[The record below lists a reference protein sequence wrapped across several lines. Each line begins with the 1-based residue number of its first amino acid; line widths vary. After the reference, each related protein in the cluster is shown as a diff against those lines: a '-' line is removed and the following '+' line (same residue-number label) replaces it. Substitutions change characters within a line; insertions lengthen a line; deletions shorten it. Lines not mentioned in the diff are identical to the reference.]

1 MDDRIT
7 KYLEDIKRS
16 IQSIHDYLGDKR
28 DFNEFQGNKLLKR
41 GIEREFEIIGEAMN
55 RILKIEP
62 EINIKHAKRI
72 VGLRNHIIHAYD
84 SVLDE
89 ILWGIIVNHLPKLQ
103 EEVKRLLNEST
114 NNKSE

>member
-1 MDDRIT
+1 MDERVV

-16 IQSIHDYLGDKR
+16 IESIHDYLGNKR
-28 DFNEFQGNKLLKR
+28 DFNEFHGNKLLKR

-62 EINIKHAKRI
+62 EININHAKRI

-89 ILWGIIVNHLPKLQ
+89 ILWGIIVNHVPKL
-103 EEVKRLLNEST
+103 EKEVKVLLDKSA
-114 NNKSE
+114 NK